1 MDKELSII
9 KSKKGAILGLIKRL
23 DADADK
29 FVSKAG
35 ITDDVVE
42 MQKLLTKAN
51 SFEQSVKKK
60 NDNSW
65 FKTYHWEDG
74 DRTEQLQEEL
84 MDLDCFSCLL
94 FLCSFF
100 VYREFD
106 MIEIFYIFFSEHVD
120 YVTKVKE

>member
-1 MDKELSII
+1 M
-9 KSKKGAILGLIKRL
+9 GLIKRL

-60 NDNSW
+60 NDNS
-65 FKTYHWEDG
+65 
-74 DRTEQLQEEL
+74 
-84 MDLDCFSCLL
+84 
-94 FLCSFF
+94 
-100 VYREFD
+100 
-106 MIEIFYIFFSEHVD
+106 
-120 YVTKVKE
+120 

>member
-60 NDNSW
+60 NDNS
-65 FKTYHWEDG
+65 
-74 DRTEQLQEEL
+74 
-84 MDLDCFSCLL
+84 
-94 FLCSFF
+94 
-100 VYREFD
+100 
-106 MIEIFYIFFSEHVD
+106 
-120 YVTKVKE
+120 

>member
-1 MDKELSII
+1 MVTSMHTVYEEVLHLGVIRHFPINNSLLLSIQSSGTKHKNDLEQKDKEFEDSADSQKPKQLDKELSII

-60 NDNSW
+60 NDNS
-65 FKTYHWEDG
+65 
-74 DRTEQLQEEL
+74 
-84 MDLDCFSCLL
+84 
-94 FLCSFF
+94 
-100 VYREFD
+100 
-106 MIEIFYIFFSEHVD
+106 
-120 YVTKVKE
+120 